1 MLCGSVNSVR
11 ESLSGLN
18 VSRKA
23 PKKNRW
29 EDHYTRKARKDK
41 YPARSVYKLQ
51 EIQKKFKVIKKGDRV
66 LDLGCAPGSWLLYAA
81 ELTGPKGEVVGIDQK
96 PVAIQTP
103 EHVKVF
109 TGDALDE
116 LDTVVGMLG
125 RGYDAVI
132 SDMAPG
138 TTGNKTV
145 DAARSIGL
153 CEAALNLAGEL
164 LKPGGVFLCKVFQ
177 SGEVKQFSEEVR
189 KRFSQQKT
197 FKPQSSRK
205 ASKEMFIIGIGKT

>member
-1 MLCGSVNSVR
+1 MNKKGS
-11 ESLSGLN
+11 
-18 VSRKA
+18 
-23 PKKNRW
+23 KKNTW

-41 YPARSVYKLQ
+41 YPARSVYKLK
-51 EIQKKFKVIKKGDRV
+51 EIQKKFKVFKKGDRV

-81 ELTGPKGEVVGIDQK
+81 ELAGPSGEVIGIDLK
-96 PVAIQTP
+96 PVSIQTP
-103 EHVKVF
+103 GHVKVF
-109 TGDALDE
+109 QGDALGE
-116 LDTVVGMLG
+116 LGTVISMLG

-132 SDMAPG
+132 SDMAPA

-145 DAARSIGL
+145 DAARSMGL

-164 LKPGGVFLCKVFQ
+164 LKPGGAFVCKVFQ

-205 ASKEMFIIGIGKT
+205 ASKEIFIIGMKFHG

>member
-1 MLCGSVNSVR
+1 M
-11 ESLSGLN
+11 
-18 VSRKA
+18 SRKS

-51 EIQKKFKVIKKGDRV
+51 EIQKKFGIIKKGDRV

-138 TTGNKTV
+138 TTGNKIV

-197 FKPQSSRK
+197 FKPRSSRK
-205 ASKEMFIIGIGKT
+205 ASKEMFIIGIDKT

>member
-1 MLCGSVNSVR
+1 MK
-11 ESLSGLN
+11 
-18 VSRKA
+18 RKA
-23 PKKNRW
+23 SKKNTW
-29 EDHYTRKARKDK
+29 EDHYTRQARKDK

-51 EIQKKFKVIKKGDRV
+51 EIQKKFNVIKKGDRV

-81 ELTGPKGEVVGIDQK
+81 ELAGPKGEVVGIDLK
-96 PVAIQTP
+96 PVTIQTP
-103 EHVKVF
+103 DHVRVV

-116 LDTVVGMLG
+116 LDTVINLLG

-145 DAARSIGL
+145 DAARSMGL

-164 LKPGGVFLCKVFQ
+164 LKPGGTFVCKIFQ
-177 SGEVKQFSEEVR
+177 SGEVKQFCDEVR
-189 KRFSQQKT
+189 TRFGQQKT

-205 ASKEMFIIGIGKT
+205 ASKEIFVVGIDKT

>member
-1 MLCGSVNSVR
+1 M
-11 ESLSGLN
+11 
-18 VSRKA
+18 
-23 PKKNRW
+23 PKKNKW
-29 EDHYTRKARKDK
+29 EDHYTRKAKKDG

-51 EIQKKFKVIKKGDRV
+51 EIQKKFKIIKKGDRV

-81 ELTGPKGEVVGIDQK
+81 KLTGPKGEVVGIDQK
-96 PVAIQTP
+96 AVTIQTP
-103 EHVKVF
+103 DHVKVF
-109 TGDALDE
+109 EGDALDE
-116 LDTVVGMLG
+116 LETVISMLG

-145 DAARSIGL
+145 DAARSMGL
-153 CEAALNLAGEL
+153 CEAALNLAREL
-164 LKPGGVFLCKVFQ
+164 LKPGGAFLCKIFQ

-189 KRFSQQKT
+189 KQFDQQKI

-205 ASKEMFIIGIGKT
+205 ASKEVFIVGLNYSG

>member
-1 MLCGSVNSVR
+1 LQYATEWIVNKKGS
-11 ESLSGLN
+11 
-18 VSRKA
+18 
-23 PKKNRW
+23 KKNKW

-51 EIQKKFKVIKKGDRV
+51 EIQKKFRIIKKGDRV

-81 ELTGPKGEVVGIDQK
+81 ELTGSGGRVVGIDQK
-96 PVAIQTP
+96 PVTIRTP
-103 EHVKVF
+103 DHVKVF

-116 LDTVVGMLG
+116 LDIVLNMLG

-145 DAARSIGL
+145 DAARSMGL
-153 CEAALNLAGEL
+153 CEAALNLAGEVL
-164 LKPGGVFLCKVFQ
+164 TPGGAFLCKIFQ
-177 SGEVKQFSEEVR
+177 SGEVKQFSEEVGR
-189 KRFSQQKT
+189 RFSQQKI

-205 ASKEMFIIGIGKT
+205 ASKEVFIIGINFSG

>member
-1 MLCGSVNSVR
+1 VN
-11 ESLSGLN
+11 
-18 VSRKA
+18 RKA
-23 PKKNRW
+23 SRKNRW

-51 EIQKKFKVIKKGDRV
+51 EIQKKFKIIKRGDRV

-81 ELTGPKGEVVGIDQK
+81 ELTGPGGEVVGIDQK
-96 PVAIQTP
+96 AVTIQTP
-103 EHVKVF
+103 DHVKVF
-109 TGDALDE
+109 EGDALDE
-116 LDTVVGMLG
+116 LETVINMLG
-125 RGYDAVI
+125 NGYDAVI

-145 DAARSIGL
+145 DAARSMGL

-164 LKPGGVFLCKVFQ
+164 LKPGGAFLCKVFQ
-177 SGEVKQFSEEVR
+177 SGEVKPFSEAVR
-189 KRFSQQKT
+189 KRFGQQKI

-205 ASKEMFIIGIGKT
+205 ASKEIFIVGINFSG

>member
-1 MLCGSVNSVR
+1 MNRQTS
-11 ESLSGLN
+11 
-18 VSRKA
+18 
-23 PKKNRW
+23 KKNRW

-51 EIQKKFKVIKKGDRV
+51 EIQKKFRIINKGDRV
-66 LDLGCAPGSWLLYAA
+66 LDLGCAPGSWLLYVA
-81 ELTGPKGEVVGIDQK
+81 ELTGSKGEVVGIDQK
-96 PVAIQTP
+96 PVDIQTP

-116 LDTVVGMLG
+116 LDTVLGMLG
-125 RGYDAVI
+125 RGYHAVI

-138 TTGNKTV
+138 TTGNKSV
-145 DAARSIGL
+145 DAARSMGL
-153 CEAALNLAGEL
+153 CEAALNLAGEV
-164 LKPGGVFLCKVFQ
+164 LKPGGAFLCKVFQ

-189 KRFSQQKT
+189 KRFGQQKT

-205 ASKEMFIIGIGKT
+205 ASKEIFIIGLNFRG

>member
-1 MLCGSVNSVR
+1 VNKKGS
-11 ESLSGLN
+11 
-18 VSRKA
+18 
-23 PKKNRW
+23 KKNKW

-51 EIQKKFKVIKKGDRV
+51 EIQKKFKLIKKGDRV

-81 ELTGPKGEVVGIDQK
+81 DLTGPKGEVVGIDQK
-96 PVAIQTP
+96 AVTIQKP
-103 EHVKVF
+103 DHVKVF
-109 TGDALDE
+109 EGDALDE
-116 LDTVVGMLG
+116 LETVINMLG

-145 DAARSIGL
+145 DAARSMGL

-164 LKPGGVFLCKVFQ
+164 LKPGGAFLCKVFQ

-189 KRFSQQKT
+189 KRFNQQKI

-205 ASKEMFIIGIGKT
+205 ASKEVFIIGMKFNG

>member
-1 MLCGSVNSVR
+1 M
-11 ESLSGLN
+11 
-18 VSRKA
+18 
-23 PKKNRW
+23 
-29 EDHYTRKARKDK
+29 
-41 YPARSVYKLQ
+41 
-51 EIQKKFKVIKKGDRV
+51 

-81 ELTGPKGEVVGIDQK
+81 ELTGERGEVVGIDQK

-116 LDTVVGMLG
+116 LDIVLGMLG
-125 RGYDAVI
+125 RGYRAVI

-145 DAARSIGL
+145 DAARSMGL
-153 CEAALNLAGEL
+153 CEAALNLAGEV
-164 LKPGGVFLCKVFQ
+164 LKPGGSFLCKIFQ
-177 SGEVKQFSEEVR
+177 SGEVKQFADEVR
-189 KRFSQQKT
+189 KRFGQQKT

-205 ASKEMFIIGIGKT
+205 ASKEIFIIGIKFHTG

>member
-1 MLCGSVNSVR
+1 MNRKGS
-11 ESLSGLN
+11 
-18 VSRKA
+18 
-23 PKKNRW
+23 KKNRW

-51 EIQKKFKVIKKGDRV
+51 EIQKKFRVIKKGDRV

-103 EHVKVF
+103 EQVKVF

-138 TTGNKTV
+138 TTGNKIV
-145 DAARSIGL
+145 DTARSMGL

-177 SGEVKQFSEEVR
+177 SGEIKQFSEEVR

-205 ASKEMFIIGIGKT
+205 ASKEVFIVGLGKK

>member
-1 MLCGSVNSVR
+1 MN
-11 ESLSGLN
+11 
-18 VSRKA
+18 RKSS
-23 PKKNRW
+23 KKNHW

-41 YPARSVYKLQ
+41 YPARSVYKLE
-51 EIQKKFKVIKKGDRV
+51 EIQKKFRVIKKGDRV

-81 ELTGPKGEVVGIDQK
+81 ELTGDQGEVVGIDQK

-116 LDTVVGMLG
+116 LDIVVGMLG
-125 RGYDAVI
+125 KGYNAVI

-145 DAARSIGL
+145 DAARSMGL
-153 CEAALNLAGEL
+153 CEAALNLAGAV
-164 LKPGGVFLCKVFQ
+164 LKPGGSFICKVFQ
-177 SGEVKQFSEEVR
+177 SGEVKQFSDEVR
-189 KRFSQQKT
+189 KRFAQQKT

-205 ASKEMFIIGIGKT
+205 ASKEIFIIGLNLKN

>member
-1 MLCGSVNSVR
+1 MNRKGS
-11 ESLSGLN
+11 
-18 VSRKA
+18 
-23 PKKNRW
+23 KKNRW

-51 EIQKKFKVIKKGDRV
+51 EIQKKFRVIKKGDRV
-66 LDLGCAPGSWLLYAA
+66 LDLGCAPGSWLMYAA

-205 ASKEMFIIGIGKT
+205 ASKEIFIIGMDFSGNTPA